1 MSIPNINLIF
11 CRKYSKSFLV
21 YAFNIGFYALPLM
34 ADIGFSRGFGLLAA
48 LNGVA
53 LIPLVFLIYKGQS
66 IREKQGVPK
75 EHQDL

>member
-1 MSIPNINLIF
+1 MPN
-11 CRKYSKSFLV
+11 SDLV

-34 ADIGFSRGFGLLAA
+34 FDIGFDRGFGLLAA

-53 LIPLVFLIYKGQS
+53 LILLVFLIYKGQS
-66 IREKQGVPK
+66 IRERQGIPK